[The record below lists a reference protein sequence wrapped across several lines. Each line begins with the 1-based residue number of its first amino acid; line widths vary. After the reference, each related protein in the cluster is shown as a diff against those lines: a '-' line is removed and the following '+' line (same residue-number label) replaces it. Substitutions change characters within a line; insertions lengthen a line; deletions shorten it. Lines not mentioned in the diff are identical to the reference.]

1 MGVVNSIYPRNVAAR
16 GALKG
21 KPLLKKIERVLALS
35 NALQPVRGTHDLLA
49 DDFARHQWVMDSAQK
64 VALLYGYSRMDTPI
78 FEFSEVFHRAVG
90 ETSDIVSKET
100 YSFTDRGGESI
111 TLRPEFTAAIVRA
124 FLSNKL
130 TQQLP
135 FKCFYAGP
143 AFRYERPQKGRL
155 RQFHQI
161 GAELLGSAEPCAD
174 VEMIA
179 LGLQTLRVLG
189 LSDSVTLEINSLGDA
204 ESRAAYREA
213 LVAYLSQHAEKLS
226 EESKLRLVKN
236 PLRILD
242 SKSEGDRAIIAGAPT
257 LHAYFNEASRAHFA
271 QVKAG
276 LDALGIAYR
285 VSEKL
290 VRGLDYYSHT
300 VFEVTTDKL
309 GAQGTVLA
317 GGRYDGLVA
326 LMGGPQTPGI
336 GWAAGVERLAAL
348 IADKND
354 ASQQKNVAPVAAV
367 IPMSDA
373 AEAEAWKLAQA
384 LRVQGI
390 STDILYKG
398 NGKKRFERA
407 NKIGARFAA
416 ILGDDELKNGQVTL
430 KNLSTGLQQTMS
442 QDAVVAALKTDE

>member
-1 MGVVNSIYPRNVAAR
+1 MSS
-16 GALKG
+16 K
-21 KPLLKKIERVLALS
+21 E
-35 NALQPVRGTHDLLA
+35 LQPVRGTHDLLA
-49 DDFARHQWVMDSAQK
+49 DGFARHEEVIRESQLA
-64 VALLYGYSRMDTPI
+64 ARLYGFHRVDTPI

-100 YSFTDRGGESI
+100 YTFTDRGGESI

-124 FLSNKL
+124 FISNGL

-161 GAELLGSAEPCAD
+161 GAELLGAAEPAAD

-179 LGLQTLRVLG
+179 LGMQTLAALG
-189 LSDSVTLEINSLGDA
+189 LADSVTLEINSLGDSA
-204 ESRAAYREA
+204 SRAAYRET
-213 LVAYLSQHAEKLS
+213 LVAYLSQHVDQLS
-226 EESKLRLVKN
+226 DDSKVRLEKN

-242 SKSEGDRAIIAGAPT
+242 SKSEGDRAIIAHAPR
-257 LHAYFNEASRAHFA
+257 LHDSFSDDAHAHFA

-317 GGRYDGLVA
+317 GGRYDGLVK
-326 LMGGPQTPGI
+326 LMGGPDVPGI
-336 GWAAGVERLAAL
+336 GFAAGIERLVAL
-348 IADKND
+348 MGTDMRVSHGLD
-354 ASQQKNVAPVAAV
+354 YEPVAAV
-367 IPMSDA
+367 IPLQES
-373 AEAEAWKLAQA
+373 AEAAAWKLTQA
-384 LRVQGI
+384 LRGNGI
-390 STDILYKG
+390 RTDIAYKG

-407 NKIGARFAA
+407 NKAGAKFAL
-416 ILGDDELKNGQVTL
+416 ILGEEELAKGQVTV
-430 KNLSTGLQQTMS
+430 KNLQSGEQQMLTETQVMEILK
-442 QDAVVAALKTDE
+442 AYVVR